1 MGEGVVVG
9 CTQCVDVDHAL
20 SSSHALSCSVA
31 VGVKAYS
38 GFVRNPAR
46 VGWDEGDWG
55 GA

>member
-9 CTQCVDVDHAL
+9 CAQRVDVDRTL
-20 SSSHALSCSVA
+20 SSSHALSSRVA
-31 VGVKAYS
+31 VGVKACS

-55 GA
+55 GG